1 MCGPEVDLQRV
12 GNSVLDIEMVLK
24 AWLQEQGGDGEQL
37 HLLLPGDAA
46 PGSVPAEAWKRRSRF
61 KTTLSFHL
69 VCIKCDVQERAISPA
84 LVHLSPGLGVT
95 ADGVR
100 DFGPVGEGSANQRR
114 MPPRLKAIKALRA
127 DGVCESLLFGLP
139 LVLHPTACWQ
149 LDWDDMEANNKLFH
163 ALCHTLQNHDW
174 YLLLQ
179 VEPARGA
186 AASSSGVCSHYVLQ
200 PSSALSLLLK
210 PVTSRELLLP
220 CSLPPPAPS
229 PAPDATHTV
238 Q

>member
-114 MPPRLKAIKALRA
+114 MPPRLKAIK
-127 DGVCESLLFGLP
+127 
-139 LVLHPTACWQ
+139 
-149 LDWDDMEANNKLFH
+149 
-163 ALCHTLQNHDW
+163 
-174 YLLLQ
+174 
-179 VEPARGA
+179 
-186 AASSSGVCSHYVLQ
+186 
-200 PSSALSLLLK
+200 
-210 PVTSRELLLP
+210 
-220 CSLPPPAPS
+220 
-229 PAPDATHTV
+229 
-238 Q
+238 